1 MSSTSIHWS
10 MFTKPW
16 PQLPLTELADLVAGM
31 GFDAIEFPL
40 RPGFQVDLAD
50 LPRSAVRA
58 SSILADAGLRIS
70 SVASTPS
77 EPVFEACADLGIPV
91 IRIMAPIAPAG

>member
-40 RPGFQVDLAD
+40 RPGFQIDLAD

-58 SSILADAGLRIS
+58 SSILRTPDCGSPVSRVPRRNRS
-70 SVASTPS
+70 SEHAPTSVSRSSASW
-77 EPVFEACADLGIPV
+77 
-91 IRIMAPIAPAG
+91 RR